1 MAATRLS
8 VAGDPAL
15 ALVVRI
21 FIGSVTEQ
29 WSLPEP
35 IRDDLRLAA
44 SELFSG
50 AVEAGAG
57 DLVTF
62 ELTED
67 DGGIELR
74 ADDVPVETKDPDI
87 ARHEGLDGLDGKDG
101 QGLDGQEVLDGWTAR
116 FALIQALFPDADMTG
131 STVRIRIPHAV

>member
-1 MAATRLS
+1 MPVARLS

-35 IRDDLRLAA
+35 TRDDLRLAG

-50 AVEAGAG
+50 AVEAGG
-57 DLVTF
+57 GEVVSF
-62 ELTED
+62 ELSD
-67 DGGIELR
+67 DGGSVELR
-74 ADDVPVETKDPDI
+74 ADDVPVDVEEPDQ
-87 ARHEGLDGLDGKDG
+87 EGPEG
-101 QGLDGQEVLDGWTAR
+101 QGWTGR
-116 FALIQALFPDADMTG
+116 FSLIRALFPDADVAE
-131 STVRIRIPHAV
+131 STVRIRIAHPV

>member
-1 MAATRLS
+1 MPATRLS

-29 WSLPEP
+29 WALPEP

-50 AVEAGAG
+50 AVEAGRG
-57 DLVTF
+57 DMVTF
-62 ELTED
+62 ELSE
-67 DGGIELR
+67 DGGGVELR
-74 ADDVPVETKDPDI
+74 ADDMPVETEEPGL
-87 ARHEGLDGLDGKDG
+87 EGIGG
-101 QGLDGQEVLDGWTAR
+101 QGSIEGFTGR
-116 FALIQALFPDADMTG
+116 FALIRALFPDADMSE
-131 STVRIRIPHAV
+131 STVRIRVPHPT

>member
-1 MAATRLS
+1 MRSRRTDGQAVQTTRLR

-29 WSLPEP
+29 WALPEP
-35 IRDDLRLAA
+35 IRDDLRLVG

-50 AVEAGAG
+50 AVEAETG

-62 ELTED
+62 ELSAD
-67 DGGIELR
+67 DRGVELR
-74 ADDVPVETKDPDI
+74 AEDVPL
-87 ARHEGLDGLDGKDG
+87 RGEGPNL
-101 QGLDGQEVLDGWTAR
+101 EGWTGR
-116 FALIQALFPDADMTG
+116 FALIRALFPDADAAD
-131 STVRIRIPHAV
+131 SVVRIRVPLPA